1 MLGLKTQQVKNS
13 EFLLS
18 ARHWAGG
25 WGIQPGK
32 PPISVFL
39 EFSTWNAHP
48 LDQWVPNRSCMRIT
62 WRACSSPD
70 RWGPT
75 SASLTQP
82 AWSGPREAAFLTG
95 SQVMLILLI
104 WDNCC
109 PESLQDCCRFAV
121 RSLFQRQ
128 FLRGAILEFL
138 AVASLHMSPFSLYC
152 IVFFWLRL
160 AACWILV
167 LRPEIEPMPLAVEAQ
182 SPPHWTLR
190 EFPSLCFLY
199 SILYS
204 IVL

>member
-1 MLGLKTQQVKNS
+1 
-13 EFLLS
+13 
-18 ARHWAGG
+18 
-25 WGIQPGK
+25 
-32 PPISVFL
+32 
-39 EFSTWNAHP
+39 
-48 LDQWVPNRSCMRIT
+48 MRIT

-70 RWGPT
+70 HWVPT

-138 AVASLHMSPFSLYC
+138 AVASLHLSPFSLYC
-152 IVFFWLRL
+152 IVFFWLHL
-160 AACWILV
+160 EACWILV
-167 LRPEIEPMPLAVEAQ
+167 LRPNPNPRPSINPNPKPNSSPSSSPSPSLTLTLAVALA
-182 SPPHWTLR
+182 PALTINLTLTLTLTLAKV
-190 EFPSLCFLY
+190 PLKSG
-199 SILYS
+199 S
-204 IVL
+204 